1 VAVRAPR
8 ARGAGAAPEQPPRP
22 GRRLGPLPLPSA
34 SPPGVGAGA
43 APRGSKVRSLRG
55 VVEREEGARGRE
67 RVRLQTIGRC
77 RRISA
82 VRSRISR

>member
-1 VAVRAPR
+1 MAVRAPR
-8 ARGAGAAPEQPPRP
+8 ARGVGAAPEQPPRP
-22 GRRLGPLPLPSA
+22 RRRLGPLPLPSA

-55 VVEREEGARGRE
+55 VVEREGARGRE
-67 RVRLQTIGRC
+67 GVRLQTIGRC